1 MSRPLRLSRRTFL
14 GGAGVLLGL
23 PLLEQMTRFARGAGG
38 AGGGA
43 TRAARA
49 GGELKNFVVWHFP
62 TSWTNRI
69 GALVADSATT
79 GALTADK
86 LGPVFSSIDTDGLL
100 GDTIIPTN
108 VRNDPAYDDK
118 AGDHARGV
126 GALLTC
132 QQPQTGDLITV
143 GPSLDH
149 IIAGKISTGARIPSL
164 QLGTNNNQPTGSC
177 DSGYPCP
184 NQFNAS
190 YSAPGVVAPRE
201 IDPGKVFRRM
211 FDGFDPGAS
220 QAEAERRARYRT
232 SVLDYTL
239 EQTSS
244 LKTKLNPRDVDKL
257 DQYFTGLREF
267 ELRLANSGGELTCT
281 PGEDPGGTPMD
292 IQDKVALM
300 NDITVLA
307 LQCQASPVVFFA
319 YENTVSN
326 IQHTFLTTAEGDTV
340 VDDWH
345 IGLTHYYEHAN
356 PDFRLAELEAVNKWL
371 VSRFTD
377 MAKKLKAITT
387 PDGNLLDSTIVLGI
401 SDMGDE
407 AHNHQNMRPL
417 ILGGSALGLSTG
429 RLIANASKVPLANVY
444 LGILDALGIPQDTF
458 GDSTG
463 TFSLT

>member
-1 MSRPLRLSRRTFL
+1 MSRPFRLSRRAFL
-14 GGAGVLLGL
+14 GGAGVALGL

-38 AGGGA
+38 AGAGA
-43 TRAARA
+43 TRAAA
-49 GGELKNFVVWHFP
+49 TGGLKNFVVWHFP

-79 GALTADK
+79 GTLTADK
-86 LGPVFSSIDTDGLL
+86 LGPVFAALAEKDLLADTLV
-100 GDTIIPTN
+100 PTN
-108 VRNDPAYDDK
+108 VRNDPAYDSK

-132 QQPQTGDLITV
+132 QRPETGDIINV

-149 IIAGKISTGARIPSL
+149 IIAGQIATGARISSL

-190 YSAPGVVAPRE
+190 YSGPGVVAPRE

-211 FDGFDPGAS
+211 FDGFDAGAS

-244 LKTKLNPRDVDKL
+244 LKTKLNPRDNEKL

-267 ELRLANSGGELTCT
+267 EQRLANSGGELTCT

-292 IQDKVALM
+292 IRDKVRLM
-300 NDITVLA
+300 NDLTVLA

-326 IQHTFLTTAEGDTV
+326 IQHTFLTTSEGETV

-345 IGLTHYYEHAN
+345 IGLTHYYEHGN
-356 PDFRLAELEAVNKWL
+356 PDFRLRELEAVNTWL
-371 VSRFTD
+371 VGQFAD
-377 MAKKLKAITT
+377 MAAKLKAITT
-387 PDGNLLDSTIVLGI
+387 PEGTLLDSTIVLGV

-417 ILGGSALGLSTG
+417 ILGGSALGVSSG
-429 RLIANASKVPLANVY
+429 RLIQNASKVPLANVY
-444 LGILDALGIPQDTF
+444 MGILEALGIPQDSF